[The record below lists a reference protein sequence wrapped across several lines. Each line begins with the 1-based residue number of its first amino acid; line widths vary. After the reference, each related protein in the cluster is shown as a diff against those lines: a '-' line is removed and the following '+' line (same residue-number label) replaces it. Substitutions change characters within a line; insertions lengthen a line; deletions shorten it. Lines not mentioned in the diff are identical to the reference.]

1 MQNTRIASD
10 RPDVRPDCDK
20 THGPSASPTP
30 TRPLLKWAGGKRQL
44 LPKLREH
51 YPTSFHRY
59 IEPFLGSGAVFFDLF
74 SAGRLDGRAVRLADS
89 NPDLIGCYRAV
100 RDEPEAVIAALAT
113 LDREHRAGGSE
124 CYYEVRDRRFNP
136 ARARGSDTSYGPGLA
151 AMFIYLNRTGF
162 NGLFRLNRNGGFN
175 VPAGRYADPRI
186 CDGDHVRSVA
196 RALSAPGVTL
206 ECIPFEKALTDTHEG
221 DFVYCDPPYAPVSR
235 TAHFAHYTA
244 GGFSEADHRR
254 LLAALVAG
262 VRRGATVLLSNSSAP
277 AMVKA
282 YGASAVREAG
292 LKVRPV
298 PARRA
303 INSRASLRGPVQE
316 LIVTNAPARA
326 VKDVPIRMLRAGLGA
341 RDPHQLSATRTGE
354 GQA

>member
-175 VPAGRYADPRI
+175 VPAGRYTDPRI
-186 CDGDHVRSVA
+186 CDAPHLRTVA
-196 RALSAPGVTL
+196 AALSRPGVTIVL
-206 ECIPFEKALTDTHEG
+206 RPFEATLSEAGAG
-221 DFVYCDPPYAPVSR
+221 DFVYCDPPYAPLSR
-235 TAHFAHYTA
+235 TSSFAHYTA
-244 GGFSEADHRR
+244 GGFSAFDQRR
-254 LLAALVAG
+254 LQQSVISACN
-262 VRRGATVLLSNSSAP
+262 RGAQVVVSNSSAREILT
-277 AMVKA
+277 A
-282 YGASAVREAG
+282 YGGAEAKRAG
-292 LKVRPV
+292 LVVRKVA
-298 PARRA
+298 ARRA
-303 INSRASLRGPVQE
+303 INSRPSARGPVEE
-316 LIVTNAPARA
+316 LIISNVKRAALEAVRPRMMVAR
-326 VKDVPIRMLRAGLGA
+326 IRQKRRLA
-341 RDPHQLSATRTGE
+341 
-354 GQA
+354 